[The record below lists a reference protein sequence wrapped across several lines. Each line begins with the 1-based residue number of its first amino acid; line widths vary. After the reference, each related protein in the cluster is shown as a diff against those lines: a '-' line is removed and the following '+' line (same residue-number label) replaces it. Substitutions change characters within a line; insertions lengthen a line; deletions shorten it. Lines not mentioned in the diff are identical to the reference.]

1 MGEKAVSL
9 IMPAFAVFIILFGLV
24 RRVPVFEVFMEGAR
38 EGFLTLWKIAPT
50 ILGLLFAVSLL
61 RTSGATGVLC
71 RWVSPVAQAVGFPP
85 EVVPM
90 ALLRPVSGSGST
102 ALLLSVFDDCG
113 PDSFAGKVA
122 SVLAGSSET
131 TFFAT
136 TLYFGSAGIGR
147 TRHTLAAA
155 IAADLTA
162 MVLSAVTVR
171 AFLP

>member
-1 MGEKAVSL
+1 MSL

-61 RTSGATGVLC
+61 RTSGATGVLS

-136 TLYFGSAGIGR
+136 TLYFGSVGIGR